1 MSSTAVGMKLAGPAN
16 EKYRD
21 QWELVQKARA
31 GDQQAWSEVIELVR
45 EMVKRVIWR
54 MVGNTELSKDLMQDT
69 FLKMF
74 TSIGQWKGEANFK
87 TWVHTIA
94 VTSVLMYRRKEW
106 VRSEA
111 AIEVKVF
118 VGDKHLDQV
127 GLRLDL
133 MRLLFQIPYEQ
144 RKLLVRHYLD
154 EEQMKDIAREEG
166 MTLHM
171 VKSHLFRGRRGLRE
185 LFENQKEML

>member
-16 EKYRD
+16 EKYKD

-31 GDQQAWSEVIELVR
+31 GDQQAWSEVIGLVR
-45 EMVKRVIWR
+45 EMVKRVIWK
-54 MVGNTELSKDLMQDT
+54 MTGNTELSKDLMQDT

-74 TSIGQWKGEANFK
+74 TSIGQWKGEASFK

-111 AIEVKVF
+111 ELEDKEMR
-118 VGDKHLDQV
+118 DKHLDQV

-133 MRLLFQIPYEQ
+133 KRLLFQIPYEQ

-154 EEQMKDIAREEG
+154 EEQMKDIAEEEG